1 MLGGKR
7 KNLLL
12 IALTGC
18 AFLFRNIGGIGQLR
32 ARMLCRHS
40 PPSKALTLT
49 LRPKAATTT
58 NRSTIRRRRAKATD
72 TLNGRSLLSKKR
84 HEMLPRRKAASPPPS
99 LVLRCSTQNHPL
111 PKSQR
116 VRTCGITSG
125 HKNSTVKLV

>member
-32 ARMLCRHS
+32 ARMLRRHS

-99 LVLRCSTQNHPL
+99 LVLRCSTQNRPL